1 MSSFAS
7 VTRSTRRT
15 AIKALL
21 GAPIVISALTHRSAS
36 AAENVAAADP
46 KSLGTLTFAVAGLD
60 YRNQWEPENT
70 DVLMVAR
77 VNLIDNTVRAFVIP
91 RDLWVTVP
99 GYGEEKITSAYNFGS
114 ENAGRDFK
122 AGAESLGATIEANFG
137 ITIDAAVM
145 TTFDGF
151 AQIVDAFGGVHV
163 ENPYDLYDGQYPTRD
178 YGTKE
183 IWFPAGEQLLAG
195 EQALE
200 FCRTRHQDGDDG
212 RSMRQRLV
220 LRALLDEARSLD
232 SNTLQE
238 MVLTNRSAIRTNLG
252 RSKQLAL
259 ALAAPDFSNSQ
270 VEFATLTPYIWASTA
285 WNGAWIYAGDWSSI
299 PGFTQGFLNGDIPGN
314 A

>member
-7 VTRSTRRT
+7 LTRSTRRT

-21 GAPIVISALTHRSAS
+21 GAPIVLSSLTRRSAE

-46 KSLGTLTFAVAGLD
+46 RSLGTLTFTVAGLD
-60 YRNQWEPENT
+60 YRNEWEPENT

-77 VNLIDNTVRAFVIP
+77 VDLINNTVRAFSIP
-91 RDLWVTVP
+91 RDLWVTIP
-99 GYGEEKITSAYNFGS
+99 GYGEDKITSAYYYGS
-114 ENAGRDFK
+114 SGAGRDFK
-122 AGAESLGATIEANFG
+122 AGANSLASTLETNFG
-137 ITIDAAVM
+137 ITIDASVM

-151 AQIVDAFGGVHV
+151 EQIVDALGGASVT
-163 ENPYDLYDGQYPTRD
+163 NPYDLYDGQYPTRD
-178 YGTKE
+178 YGMKE
-183 IWFPAGEQLLAG
+183 IWYPAGDLHLTG

-212 RSMRQRLV
+212 RTMRQRMV
-220 LRALLDEARSLD
+220 LRALLEQARQLD
-232 SNTLQE
+232 SDSLQNI
-238 MVLTNRSAIRTNLG
+238 VLENRNAVRTNLG

-270 VEFATLTPYIWASTA
+270 VEFATLSSYIWPSTA
-285 WNGAWIYAGDWSSI
+285 WNGAWIYAGDWSAL
-299 PGFTQGFLNGDIPGN
+299 PAFAQGFLSGEIPGN